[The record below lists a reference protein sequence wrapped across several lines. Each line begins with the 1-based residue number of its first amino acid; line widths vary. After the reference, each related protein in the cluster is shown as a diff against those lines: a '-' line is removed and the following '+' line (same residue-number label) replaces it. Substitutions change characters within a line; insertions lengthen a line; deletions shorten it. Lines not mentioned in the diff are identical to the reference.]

1 MFHVKQSEVAMN
13 ILTARPHRLLPEC
26 IARIG
31 ALERAGE
38 RVMLLVPAQYT
49 LQAELEMMDGLNLP
63 GSFLIDVLSPGRL
76 QSRVFERA
84 GQPARTLF
92 DERGKRMV
100 LSAIIEEEA
109 ESLTVYRSAAMSGAQ
124 GFVAKVSAL
133 IADLKRSGLTARELI
148 EKAEA
153 LEDGHPARAKLLDV
167 GRIYAGYEQR
177 MRGELADAEDISQE
191 MRMKLGRSGVLE
203 AQHVFV
209 YGFDMIT
216 PTFAA
221 ELIDMDRHSK
231 SLTLAIETDDN
242 AAPDGRLF
250 APVNFSLTRLQTLA
264 QQADVSIRRETL
276 RRERAIAS
284 DLAAMEHRLFALGGK
299 PFEAAPEHI
308 ELRACSSARAEVH
321 LAAARMR
328 RLAAAGESLSS
339 LAVVYPKGSGYG
351 ALLESILP
359 MYGIRAHVAQK
370 RPALAHPICRFVL
383 SALAAVSNGL
393 RTADVIECAQTGF
406 LHLTQEQTDAL
417 SSYAEGVDLRGD
429 AWRQPFTYVKGKQ
442 GEEAEA
448 ELSALNEARSVLMEP
463 LLRFGRELGAA
474 KNAEE
479 SVAAVV
485 SLLEQTGAADTLEAM
500 RAELL
505 HQGLPAEAEDCAQ
518 VWTRLMETLDQL
530 HTLLGGERASAALAL
545 NLLREGLSGLELAA
559 LPPADGAVICGEIGN
574 VRTAQIR
581 TLLALGMNDA
591 GGVEEGGLL
600 TAQEREAGA
609 EATGAYLGMTA
620 TERAALAQLDVL
632 KALSGATERVL
643 VSYALADETGR
654 ALREGTA
661 VQALHRL
668 FPQMPLRG
676 GLAAQEQEEMLVAPD
691 AALEALGTRL
701 SDAVDGR
708 SALSARERQAYAA
721 LARSETG
728 REALARV
735 TRRLGEAPE
744 RRLTAAQAR
753 TLYGRPVMS
762 VSRLETFAQCPYRH
776 FVRYGLAPQEE
787 AQPGVDRAELG
798 TLYHE
803 AAERF
808 TQAVTQ
814 REDFP
819 DVPQEA
825 CEAIMEEAVAPLIEA
840 WRASPLGQS
849 ARGGAVAR
857 RIERTAKRAGKTI
870 VAQFAGSRFRPLR
883 TELVFGQNGV
893 APIMLTLAD
902 GSTVYLQGR
911 IDRIDVLEDGGM
923 RIRVIDYK
931 SGVKKF
937 DPTMAYWGIQLQL
950 LIYLA
955 AALSEIPGAEPAGFF
970 YCRIAD
976 PTVKTE
982 SRIKEEVERQIAK
995 KLSLAGISLSDVEVL
1010 RAQGSAHAAMITKDG
1025 RPSGT
1030 YKGSMTDEAGM
1041 AQLVGF
1047 ARRKATELAQDAYAG
1062 IIDDAPAERLTYNA
1076 CATCSYAGICGFDPA
1091 VKTRRRLSRKGIE
1104 DLR

>member
-1 MFHVKQSEVAMN
+1 MK

-26 IARIG
+26 VSRIG

-38 RVMLLVPAQYT
+38 RVMLLVPAQTT
-49 LQAELEMMDGLNLP
+49 LQAELEILDGLKLP

-84 GQPARTLF
+84 GQPARTIF

-100 LSAIIEEEA
+100 LSAIIEEVA
-109 ESLTVYRSAAMSGAQ
+109 ESLTVYRSAALSGAQ
-124 GFVAKVSAL
+124 GFVAKVSAIL
-133 IADLKRSGLTARELI
+133 ADFKRSGLTAQDLLT
-148 EKAEA
+148 KAEA
-153 LEDGHPARAKLLDV
+153 LEDGHPAKAKLLDIAH
-167 GRIYAGYEQR
+167 IYAGYAQR
-177 MRGELADAEDISQE
+177 MGGELADAEDISRE
-191 MRMKLGRSGVLE
+191 MHARLGRSGVLDG
-203 AQHVFV
+203 QHVFV

-216 PTFAA
+216 PQFAA
-221 ELIDMDRHSK
+221 DLIAIDRHSA

-242 AAPDGRLF
+242 GAPDGRLF

-264 QQADVSIRRETL
+264 QQAGVQVHRETL
-276 RRERAIAS
+276 RREREIAD
-284 DLAAMEHRLFALGGK
+284 DLAAMEHRLFALGAK
-299 PFEAAPEHI
+299 PFDAAPEHI
-308 ELRACSSARAEVH
+308 ALRACSTARAEVH
-321 LAAARMR
+321 LAAAQLR
-328 RLAAAGESLSS
+328 RLAAAGESLSDM
-339 LAVVYPKGSGYG
+339 AVIYPKGSGCG
-351 ALLESILP
+351 ALLAGILP
-359 MYGIRAHVAQK
+359 VYGIRAHVAEK
-370 RPALAHPICRFVL
+370 RPALGHPLCRFVL
-383 SALAAVSNGL
+383 CALAAASGGF

-406 LHLTQEQTDAL
+406 LRLTQQQTDAL

-429 AWRQPFTYVKGKQ
+429 DWKRPFTYVKGKQ

-448 ELSALNEARSVLMEP
+448 ELTALNEARSLLMEP
-463 LLRFGRELGAA
+463 LTRFAAHIGGA

-479 SVAAVV
+479 TVAAVV
-485 SLLEQTGAADTLEAM
+485 DLLERTGAADTLEEM
-500 RAELL
+500 RAQLL
-505 HQGLPAEAEDCAQ
+505 AQGMSAEAEDCAQ

-545 NLLREGLSGLELAA
+545 NLLREGLSALELAA

-574 VRTAQIR
+574 VRTEQVR
-581 TLLALGMNDA
+581 TLLAIGMNDA
-591 GGVEEGGLL
+591 GGVEENGLL

-609 EATGAYLGMTA
+609 QATGAYLGMTA
-620 TERAALAQLDVL
+620 AERAALAELDVL
-632 KALSGATERVL
+632 KALSGATERVF

-661 VQALHRL
+661 VQALRRL

-691 AALEALGTRL
+691 GALEAISIRL
-701 SDAVDGR
+701 SDAADGR
-708 SALSARERQAYAA
+708 SELTPAEKQAYAA
-721 LARSETG
+721 LRESATA

-744 RRLTAAQAR
+744 RRLTGPQAR
-753 TLYGRPVMS
+753 TLYGRPVMT

-787 AQPGVDRAELG
+787 LQPGVDRAELG

-808 TQAVTQ
+808 TQAITA

-819 DVPQEA
+819 DVPEA
-825 CEAIMEEAVAPLIEA
+825 ECEAIMGEAVRPLIEA
-840 WRASPLGQS
+840 WRASPLGRS

-857 RIERTAKRAGKTI
+857 RIERTAKRAGKSI
-870 VAQFAGSRFRPLR
+870 LGQFAGSRFRPLQ

-911 IDRIDVLEDGGM
+911 IDRIDVLEDGGTQ
-923 RIRVIDYK
+923 IRVIDYK
-931 SGVKKF
+931 SGLKRF

-955 AALSEIPGAEPAGFF
+955 AALTELPGTEPAGFF

-1025 RPSGT
+1025 RPSGI
-1030 YKGSMTDEAGM
+1030 YKGSMTDEEGM
-1041 AQLVGF
+1041 AQLVRF
-1047 ARRKATELAQDAYAG
+1047 ARRKAAELAQDAYAG

-1091 VKTRRRLSRKGIE
+1091 VKARRRLSKKGIE